1 MKTGTRFLTVVIF
14 SGLIGSLSAQQGGGQ
29 GGQKVQRTPEES
41 SKAQVDWMTTDLKLD
56 DATQQKVYDVV
67 LKYTRQTT
75 EERQKST
82 NSGNRDTMRAKMTEI
97 MAARDK
103 ELKIILGIRKYELFK
118 TKESERRQASM
129 SRRQN

>member
-1 MKTGTRFLTVVIF
+1 MKTGIRFLTVVIF
-14 SGLIGSLSAQQGGGQ
+14 SGFIGSLSAQQVGGQ